1 MTRCY
6 KVAQY
11 VMKCINGSDNMRM
24 FAAPR
29 SENNILYIKTIRK
42 HRYLPPYADGIHRCF
57 RNNVTRHAPVGTCHA
72 SPLLMLKGATVR
84 GS

>member
-24 FAAPR
+24 FAVR
-29 SENNILYIKTIRK
+29 QSGNNILYIKTIRK
-42 HRYLPPYADGIHRCF
+42 HRYLPALCRRYTPMF
-57 RNNVTRHAPVGTCHA
+57 PE
-72 SPLLMLKGATVR
+72 
-84 GS
+84 